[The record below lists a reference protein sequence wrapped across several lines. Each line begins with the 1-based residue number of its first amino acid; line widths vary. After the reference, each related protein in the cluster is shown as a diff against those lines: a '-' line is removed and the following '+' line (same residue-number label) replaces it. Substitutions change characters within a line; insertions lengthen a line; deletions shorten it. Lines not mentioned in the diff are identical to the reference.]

1 MRTDKIAEIIPVANK
16 QGFLKPVREA
26 NICLTDS
33 LNQANFL
40 LWLLS
45 NAGENGLSTSQIAHK
60 SGLHKN
66 TCRCY
71 LREFIQIGLV
81 RKETKLP
88 EDAVWFLKQKVPVK

>member
-1 MRTDKIAEIIPVANK
+1 MRTDKIAEIIPAANK
-16 QGFLKPVREA
+16 QGFLKPIREP
-26 NICLTDS
+26 NICFTDS

-40 LWLLS
+40 LWLLN

-71 LREFIQIGLV
+71 LREFMQIGLLG
-81 RKETKLP
+81 KQLKSP
-88 EDAVWFLKQKVPVK
+88 EDAVWFLKQKISVR